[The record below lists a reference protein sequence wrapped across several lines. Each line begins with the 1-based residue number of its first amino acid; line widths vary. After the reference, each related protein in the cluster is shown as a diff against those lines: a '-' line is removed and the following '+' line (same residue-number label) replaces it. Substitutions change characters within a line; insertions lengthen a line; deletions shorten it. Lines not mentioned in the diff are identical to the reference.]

1 MLCKQRCVRGGTSG
15 CLPPSFPQDERNSH
29 RFEERPS
36 NMDVSPSIHDH
47 FKADLFD
54 LVSCTEYDL
63 SGTGLGTDCWPLEDL
78 VDRNGNNNNLN
89 VGDVMTSSWTY
100 GGYQDPPT
108 STSVSVHIA
117 HDKDKETSD
126 KMWGGG
132 RGGGTTEKVVNSA
145 TGNTIII
152 TFPRTEGPHP
162 APDTS
167 ETAYNPSPPMTE
179 HNNLELFNSILNE
192 KPYDGLVSHN
202 HRSPASDCVSYVSAC
217 SGYSDSGI
225 STSLED
231 TASPNAGGHE
241 HVDFERLVDSAV
253 DSLVYSPGAGG
264 LGPVEDNPNMEGG
277 STAFMASTQMSY
289 PASHVTQSSD
299 VSSIL
304 EGALRGTVRRPG
316 GGPSQPPPLT
326 KISEVKT
333 LTLMSNMTPLPPLT
347 SVFKAEQLNG
357 VAGSTQISS
366 SNGMYVTTGYD
377 YHPAPAEEYTTLDA
391 SFNKLSTATT
401 TKMDQ
406 PEHKPKKRKYTKR
419 SAGEEPSVKGRLLH
433 FCHICNKGFKDKY
446 SVNVHIRTHT
456 GEKPF
461 TCELCGKCFRQKA
474 HLAKHVQIHTAPKPP
489 GKR

>member
-1 MLCKQRCVRGGTSG
+1 MNFAELVTA
-15 CLPPSFPQDERNSH
+15 
-29 RFEERPS
+29 
-36 NMDVSPSIHDH
+36 MDVSPSLRLDEH

-54 LVSCTEYDL
+54 LVSYSEYDL
-63 SGTGLGTDCWPLEDL
+63 GAGLGTEWGALDDI
-78 VDRNGNNNNLN
+78 VGRTVNNNNVT
-89 VGDVMTSSWTY
+89 VGDVMAPTWPCSN
-100 GGYQDPPT
+100 YQDPPT
-108 STSVSVHIA
+108 PTPPPMGVHPP
-117 HDKDKETSD
+117 HEKDKETTD

-132 RGGGTTEKVVNSA
+132 GGGGGTTEKVVNSA

-152 TFPRTEGPHP
+152 TFPPTESQPV
-162 APDTS
+162 PDTS
-167 ETAYNPSPPMTE
+167 EAAHNPSPPMTE
-179 HNNLELFNSILNE
+179 HNNLELFTSILNE
-192 KPYDGLVSHN
+192 KPYDVLVSHN
-202 HRSPASDCVSYVSAC
+202 HRSPASDCVSYVSAG

-231 TASPNAGGHE
+231 TASPNAGGHD
-241 HVDFERLVDSAV
+241 HVDFDRLVDSAV

-264 LGPVEDNPNMEGG
+264 LPPVDDSSAMDSSSGAYM
-277 STAFMASTQMSY
+277 TTTQLPY
-289 PASHVTQSSD
+289 LTPVTQSGD

-316 GGPSQPPPLT
+316 GPPMPPLT
-326 KISEVKT
+326 KISEAKT

-347 SVFKAEQLNG
+347 SAFKAEQLNG

-377 YHPAPAEEYTTLDA
+377 YHPAPVEELTSLDV
-391 SFNKLSTATT
+391 SFNKLSTTNT
-401 TKMDQ
+401 SKMDQ
-406 PEHKPKKRKYTKR
+406 SNDSKPKKRKYTKR
-419 SAGEEPSVKGRLLH
+419 AAGEEPSTKGRLLH

-474 HLAKHVQIHTAPKPP
+474 HLAKHIQIHTAPKPP

>member
-1 MLCKQRCVRGGTSG
+1 
-15 CLPPSFPQDERNSH
+15 
-29 RFEERPS
+29 
-36 NMDVSPSIHDH
+36 MDVSPSIHDH

-63 SGTGLGTDCWPLEDL
+63 NGAALVPECWQLDDL
-78 VDRNGNNNNLN
+78 VTRNINNNNN
-89 VGDVMTSSWTY
+89 NNNNGVGVDVMAPSWSYGTYPEPPSST
-100 GGYQDPPT
+100 PT
-108 STSVSVHIA
+108 SMGVLP
-117 HDKDKETSD
+117 HDKEKDTSD

-132 RGGGTTEKVVNSA
+132 GGGGGGTTEKVVNSA

-152 TFPRTEGPHP
+152 TFPNAEGR
-162 APDTS
+162 APDAP
-167 ETAYNPSPPMTE
+167 EGAYNPSPPMVE
-179 HNNLELFNSILNE
+179 PNNLELFNSILNE

-231 TASPNAGGHE
+231 TASPNEGGHD

-253 DSLVYSPGAGG
+253 DSLVYSPGTTA
-264 LGPVEDNPNMEGG
+264 LAPVEDAQAMDGVNATYITPGPMPY
-277 STAFMASTQMSY
+277 STT
-289 PASHVTQSSD
+289 VTQSSD

-316 GGPSQPPPLT
+316 GPTQLPPIN
-326 KISEVKT
+326 KISEAKT

-347 SVFKAEQLNG
+347 SAFKAEQLNG
-357 VAGSTQISS
+357 VGGSTQISS

-377 YHPAPAEEYTTLDA
+377 YHPTPTEEYTSLDA
-391 SFNKLSTATT
+391 SFTKLSTATT
-401 TKMDQ
+401 PKPDQ
-406 PEHKPKKRKYTKR
+406 SDQKPKKRKYTKR
-419 SAGEEPSVKGRLLH
+419 AAGEEPTVKGRLLH
-433 FCHICNKGFKDKY
+433 FCHICSKGFKDKY

-461 TCELCGKCFRQKA
+461 NCELCGKCFRQKA
-474 HLAKHVQIHTAPKPP
+474 HLAKHVQIHSAPKPP

>member
-1 MLCKQRCVRGGTSG
+1 
-15 CLPPSFPQDERNSH
+15 
-29 RFEERPS
+29 
-36 NMDVSPSIHDH
+36 MDVSPSIHDH
-47 FKADLFD
+47 IKADLFD
-54 LVSCTEYDL
+54 LVSCGEYDL
-63 SGTGLGTDCWPLEDL
+63 SGVMASDCWPLDDL
-78 VDRNGNNNNLN
+78 VARNVNNNVS
-89 VGDVMTSSWTY
+89 VGDVMAPSWSY
-100 GGYQDPPT
+100 SGYQEPP
-108 STSVSVHIA
+108 SSAPVAAHLA

-132 RGGGTTEKVVNSA
+132 GTTEKVVSA

-162 APDTS
+162 PSDTS
-167 ETAYNPSPPMTE
+167 EAAYNPSPPMTE
-179 HNNLELFNSILNE
+179 NNNLELFNSILNE

-231 TASPNAGGHE
+231 TASPNAAGQDN
-241 HVDFERLVDSAV
+241 VDFERLVDSAV

-264 LGPVEDNPNMEGG
+264 LTTVEDNPGIDGG
-277 STAFMASTQMSY
+277 NPAYMASAQMPYS
-289 PASHVTQSSD
+289 AHVTQSSD

-316 GGPSQPPPLT
+316 GPSQPPPQT
-326 KISEVKT
+326 KISEAKT

-347 SVFKAEQLNG
+347 TAFKAEQLNG
-357 VAGSTQISS
+357 VAGSTQITSS
-366 SNGMYVTTGYD
+366 SSMYVATGYD
-377 YHPAPAEEYTTLDA
+377 YHPAPAEEYTSLDA
-391 SFNKLSTATT
+391 SFNKLSTATS
-401 TKMDQ
+401 TKMEQSDQ
-406 PEHKPKKRKYTKR
+406 KPKKRKYTKR
-419 SAGEEPSVKGRLLH
+419 APGEEPSVKGRLLH

>member
-1 MLCKQRCVRGGTSG
+1 MEASSTL
-15 CLPPSFPQDERNSH
+15 
-29 RFEERPS
+29 
-36 NMDVSPSIHDH
+36 HDN
-47 FKADLFD
+47 FKADFFD
-54 LVSCTEYDL
+54 LVNCTEYDL
-63 SGTGLGTDCWPLEDL
+63 SGTDLGSVCWPLDDP
-78 VDRNGNNNNLN
+78 VSRNVNNNNVS
-89 VGDVMTSSWTY
+89 VGDVMTPSWPY
-100 GGYQDPPT
+100 GSYQDPPT
-108 STSVSVHIA
+108 STSMNAHLA
-117 HDKDKETSD
+117 HDKDKETTD

-132 RGGGTTEKVVNSA
+132 GSSEKVVNNA

-152 TFPRTEGPHP
+152 TFPSTEGPHP

-167 ETAYNPSPPMTE
+167 EAAYNPSPPMTE

-202 HRSPASDCVSYVSAC
+202 HRSPASDCVSYVSVC

-231 TASPNAGGHE
+231 TASPNAGGHD
-241 HVDFERLVDSAV
+241 HVDLERLVDSAV
-253 DSLVYSPGAGG
+253 DSLVYSPGAGV
-264 LGPVEDNPNMEGG
+264 LGPVEDNPSME
-277 STAFMASTQMSY
+277 SNNAAFMATTPMPYST
-289 PASHVTQSSD
+289 HVTQSSD
-299 VSSIL
+299 GSSIL
-304 EGALRGTVRRPG
+304 EGALRGTVRRPV
-316 GGPSQPPPLT
+316 GPSQPPPLA
-326 KISEVKT
+326 KISDVKT

-347 SVFKAEQLNG
+347 SAFKAEQLNG

-401 TKMDQ
+401 TKMEHS
-406 PEHKPKKRKYTKR
+406 EHKPKKRKYTKR
-419 SAGEEPSVKGRLLH
+419 TAGEEPSTKGRLLH

-461 TCELCGKCFRQKA
+461 NCELCGKCFRQKA